1 MPKINIIQ
9 DLRNCTS
16 SITTPTIELPEGN
29 YRIDFKANEGYEFK
43 GRNRG
48 LLTGATVSY
57 DNLQVTPD
65 YASIKKQDKQ
75 NGYIEWDSLK
85 LIDNTKNGVINL
97 LVPAVRYFEESTL
110 ILELEN
116 CTIDYKEPTIPTG
129 RIDLTITVNS
139 DENCVFEE
147 NGYWVDSSEPEKRN
161 PIEVFRNNT
170 STSFTI
176 QIAKGEF
183 ITIHLEAKSTITPE
197 PDIPKPTSFVN
208 IFTPTEEEL
217 KLLSTK
223 RFPVGDPN
231 RPFEMFDFGMFI
243 SQLYRTPFKIPDTSI
258 GEKQRIKLGNLDS
271 LIDSYSIITEF
282 YTIDL
287 GIIEIPEK
295 YNNAY
300 DYLNT
305 TCLLHVPYSN
315 PIELNPEYIIN
326 KKIRIELLV
335 NVYNGNSTINIY
347 SNFTEK
353 LVYSETVLTGTKIPF
368 MQTQNNTYVNEV
380 SQPVYNEI
388 NRCYIEIIRN
398 IPYEIENVFGKPT
411 VDYGKLLKYSGYIEV
426 GNIILNTTATQEE
439 KTEIENIL
447 QQGVYIND

>member
-1 MPKINIIQ
+1 MAKIEVNQ

-16 SITTPTIELPEGN
+16 SITTPTIDLPEGN
-29 YRIDFKANEGYEFK
+29 YKIDFKANKGYEFK
-43 GRNRG
+43 GRNG
-48 LLTGATVSY
+48 SLLTGSTVSY

-129 RIDLTITVNS
+129 RIDLTITVTA

-161 PIEVFRNNT
+161 PIEFLKNNT
-170 STSFTI
+170 TTKFTL
-176 QIAKGEF
+176 QVVKGEF
-183 ITIHLEAKSTITPE
+183 VTIHLTAKSLAPE
-197 PDIPKPTSFVN
+197 PEPQATSFVQV
-208 IFTPTEEEL
+208 FRPTEDEL
-217 KLLSTK
+217 LELSKK
-223 RFPVGDPN
+223 RFPAGSPSS
-231 RPFEMFDFGMFI
+231 PFEVTDFGI
-243 SQLYRTPFKIPDTSI
+243 YITQLFRIPFKIPDEII
-258 GEKQRIKLGNLDS
+258 GDKKRIFLGNLDS
-271 LIDSYSIITEF
+271 LIDSDSIISENYIF
-282 YTIDL
+282 NL
-287 GIIEIPEK
+287 GKIEIPEV
-295 YNNAY
+295 YGNVY
-300 DYLNT
+300 DYINT
-305 TCLLHVPYSN
+305 TCLLHVPFNN
-315 PIELNPEYIIN
+315 PIELSPEYVIN
-326 KKIRIELLV
+326 HVIMIEYV
-335 NVYNGNSTINIY
+335 INVYDGNSTINIY
-347 SNFTEK
+347 SDFTDNI
-353 LVYSETVLTGTKIPF
+353 VYSETTLTGTKIPF
-368 MQTQNNTYVNEV
+368 MQVQNNTFINQLV
-380 SQPVYNEI
+380 QPLYNGI
-388 NRCYIEIIRN
+388 TRCYIEIIRN
-398 IPYEIENVFGKPT
+398 IPYDSENVFGKPT